1 MAGRTGSRYPV
12 AEPGMRVGGGGGGR
26 TMDTQTTDGDMR
38 WYSEH

>member
-1 MAGRTGSRYPV
+1 MAGRAGSRYPV
-12 AEPGMRVGGGGGGR
+12 AEHGMRVGVGGGR

>member
-12 AEPGMRVGGGGGGR
+12 AEPGMRVGGGGR